1 MNGESSHL
9 AMLLFNSVCLQ
20 TQEDNSAGLDI
31 GQGLH

>member
-20 TQEDNSAGLDI
+20 TQEDNSSLDI
-31 GQGLH
+31 AQGLH